1 MESRIDQT
9 RFEGDANFF
18 LHRVSAPQSGLHRV
32 FDGASAL
39 IALARFA
46 PEKVQTVGEIEREI
60 KLFPGSL
67 LALER
72 RTGLKEKRICDK
84 ETRVIDLAMKAVD
97 ELIRKKT
104 WDGKPLPLDEID
116 LYNIF

>member
-60 KLFPGSL
+60 TLFPGSL

-72 RTGLKEKRICDK
+72 RTGLRKSVFATKK
-84 ETRVIDLAMKAVD
+84 LVL
-97 ELIRKKT
+97 LILR
-104 WDGKPLPLDEID
+104 
-116 LYNIF
+116 